1 MHWLKALKALSKTAR
16 LVRGRRWRWRPEPEI
31 RRTVRCLPT
40 GILRSAR
47 CSYPPALP
55 LLRRRIA

>member
-16 LVRGRRWRWRPEPEI
+16 LVCGRRWRRQPPEI

-47 CSYPPALP
+47 CAYPPASP
-55 LLRRRIA
+55 MLRRRIA